1 MENFLVFFFG
11 WFLVWDYCYFQVKV
25 YYRKETQ
32 QATSEAEQTVG
43 GRTQLIE

>member
-11 WFLVWDYCYFQVKV
+11 WFLVLGYCYFQVKV

-32 QATSEAEQTVG
+32 QVTSEAEQTVG
-43 GRTQLIE
+43 GRAQLIE